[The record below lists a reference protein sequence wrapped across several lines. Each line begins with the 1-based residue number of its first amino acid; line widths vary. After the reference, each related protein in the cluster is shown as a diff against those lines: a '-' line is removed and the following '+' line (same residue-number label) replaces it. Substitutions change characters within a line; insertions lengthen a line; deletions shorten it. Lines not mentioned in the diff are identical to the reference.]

1 MDDRDFMALMYQG
14 MVKTTHADDSYWGF
28 EEDDTSPFP
37 RFDLFYVTAD
47 DPETKNYLGYV
58 GSEADAAFIT
68 AVHGAFPDI
77 YRRWLQALDEAD
89 EKDAKADDA
98 ENVAGSLARALK
110 ECQQAYARA
119 EVSEDWHGIATSQA

>member
-1 MDDRDFMALMYQG
+1 MDDRDFMDLMFQG
-14 MVKTTHADDSYWGF
+14 MSKTTHAEDSYWGY
-28 EEDDTSPFP
+28 EQADDEFP
-37 RFDLFYVTAD
+37 DLGYNLFYVTAD
-47 DPETKNYLGYV
+47 DPEKKNYLGV
-58 GSEADAAFIT
+58 LTSENDAAFVA

-119 EVSEDWHGIATSQA
+119 EVSEDWHGITTQA